1 MNRNDLAKEIIN
13 YRDEGLTI
21 KKMSVKMN
29 LTFEQVR
36 YITKKENIP
45 MLVNPIKQCEV
56 CGKEFKA
63 KRRTAKTCC
72 RKCSDKLYEQN
83 RTVKHKYTCEHCGKE
98 FEHTNRKTVKFCSE
112 KCLAEYNKQELF
124 IREQERLRLRT
135 IYNKCSYCG
144 ATFATTKSNVKYCS
158 DDCRILHGKTLAKE
172 RYVITSAER
181 LKNNPINKINK
192 RCKECGKH
200 FSTTYSNKIFCSNK
214 CKRKNNYRINEIN
227 RRNKII
233 ENGSVD
239 WSISVE
245 RLYRRDKG
253 TCYLCNG
260 QCDMNDYYVND
271 NDIVI
276 CGNDYPSIDH
286 VIPISKGGTHSWDN
300 VRLAHRHCNAIK
312 RDALLKD
319 LKTVEK

>member
-21 KKMSVKMN
+21 KEMSIKMN

-45 MLVNPIKQCEV
+45 MLVNPVKQCEV

-83 RTVKHKYTCEHCGKE
+83 RTVKHKHTCEYCGKE
-98 FEHTNRKTVKFCSE
+98 FEHTSRKTIKFCSKE
-112 KCLAEYNKQELF
+112 CSLEHNKKELF
-124 IREQERLRLRT
+124 IREQERKRNYLELNT
-135 IYNKCSYCG
+135 VYIKCNNCG
-144 ATFATTKSNVKYCS
+144 MTFGTTKSNAKFCS
-158 DDCRILHGKTLAKE
+158 KNCRRLHDNELQKQYARK
-172 RYVITSAER
+172 
-181 LKNNPINKINK
+181 K
-192 RCKECGKH
+192 RSMFTVDKKCEECGKH
-200 FSTTYSNKIFCSNK
+200 FLTTYGNKIFCSNK
-214 CKRKNNYRINEIN
+214 CNQKYHYRIREVS
-227 RRNKII
+227 RREKII
-233 ENGSVD
+233 KNGSVD

-245 RLYRRDKG
+245 RLYKRDKG
-253 TCYLCNG
+253 KCYLCKEH
-260 QCDMNDYYVND
+260 CDMNDYYIND
-271 NDIVI
+271 NNVLI
-276 CGNDYPSIDH
+276 CGNNYPSIDH

-312 RDALLKD
+312 RDTLLKD